1 MNGRKS
7 MRRKVM
13 KDLVVNMES
22 EACPRDMETMSMA
35 ACLNR
40 IMLKVRREDYNDA
53 TVESLKD
60 DFAYVGE
67 KFGICPEE
75 AALLSYVL
83 EKSNDF
89 CRCDNGDLAD
99 FLGCTNIEFIS
110 YRKFLQSLA
119 QKRIVRIGK
128 TRGGDCSYQVM
139 ADACQAIIDD
149 ASFSEKNF
157 SGLSTEDIFSEFRKL
172 FIDFR
177 DDNIDKVILLSDLN
191 MLIDANMQN
200 DFCQKM
206 RECGIRKCSDSEQLV
221 FLYLCH
227 HYVSW
232 GDKELEFRHLTN
244 FISDN
249 EDEQKFF
256 RFFQGEKHQFQKM
269 GLVKFGGEGGLMDKS
284 SAALADKVRDTF
296 FTEVELFCEEEKS
309 GHRDLM
315 SYESIKEKKMFYNAP
330 EQEQIDRLEALLE
343 DSHFKGIQD
352 RLDEMGLR
360 KGFNIIMYGG
370 PGVGKTETTL
380 QLARKTG
387 RDVFCIDVSKIKSK
401 WVGESEKSVK
411 GIFNIYRNLCK
422 NKDKMPILFFNE
434 ADAVFGKRMENVDSS
449 ASQMLNTLQNI
460 LLQELETI
468 EGILICT
475 TNLHQNLDPAF
486 ERRFIYKVELEK
498 PGEEV
503 RSKIWEAM
511 MPGYAGDDYALLGR
525 KYSFSGGQIENIV
538 RKSAVEYI
546 LSGTRPS
553 LDSVLK
559 FCDEEIFKSKVKK
572 VGF

>member
-1 MNGRKS
+1 
-7 MRRKVM
+7 M

-232 GDKELEFRHLTN
+232 GDKELEFRHLAN

-315 SYESIKEKKMFYNAP
+315 SYESIQEKKMFYNAP

>member
-315 SYESIKEKKMFYNAP
+315 SYESIQEKKMFYNAP

>member
-1 MNGRKS
+1 
-7 MRRKVM
+7 M

>member
-1 MNGRKS
+1 
-7 MRRKVM
+7 M

-315 SYESIKEKKMFYNAP
+315 SYESIQEKKMFYNAP